1 MISPVKIWRNQS
13 YNRKLLN
20 KKGEVI
26 SWTVVRVPPG
36 THSAYAPYLI
46 ALVQLEGEERIIAP
60 CVDMQIESMKH
71 GMAVKTVL
79 RRMMPPDSDGVIP
92 YGIKVVPL
100 G

>member
-13 YNRKLLN
+13 FNRKLLN
-20 KKGEVI
+20 KKGEVV

-36 THSAYAPYLI
+36 THSAYAPYII
-46 ALVQLEGEERIIAP
+46 ALVLLEGGERIIAP
-60 CVDMQIESMKH
+60 CVDIHIESMKQ
-71 GMAVKTVL
+71 GMVVKTVL
-79 RRMMPPDSDGVIP
+79 RRMMPPDSDEVIP